1 MFNRSLD
8 VYVLRGT
15 STLTTLICEDLAWND
30 SCQELVHAIGPNLVF
45 TLLMNGPQLKTRWPA
60 RYAKILADDPG
71 SSVLSIT

>member
-1 MFNRSLD
+1 M
-8 VYVLRGT
+8 
-15 STLTTLICEDLAWND
+15 
-30 SCQELVHAIGPNLVF
+30 HAIGPNLVF